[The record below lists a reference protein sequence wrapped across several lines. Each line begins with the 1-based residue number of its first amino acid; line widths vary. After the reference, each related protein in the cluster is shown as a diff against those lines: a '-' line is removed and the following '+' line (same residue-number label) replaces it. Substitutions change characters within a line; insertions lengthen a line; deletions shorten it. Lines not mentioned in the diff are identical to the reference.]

1 MFCFRLGVVL
11 AIALTSLLIPRP
23 ALALNPDDLIR
34 GLMGIAG
41 QEMTRQRREPIRV
54 ETGEQR
60 LSQAQRQQLQEALNA
75 RGFNVGKPDGSFGGN
90 TRRGIAR
97 YQSSRGQQAS
107 GFLTNEQIA
116 DLLSS
121 PRPPSQSAASRSVQG
136 TESGFTV
143 LSGVDYPGN
152 DLREAR
158 NTDLHA
164 CQSLCA
170 SESLCRAFTHNTA
183 RNVCFLKSGFGRS
196 VAFAGAV
203 SGHKTA
209 TAAPVAG
216 GDRFDVFRD
225 SDIPHGDYR
234 SGLTEAGL
242 RDIPASTCQAA
253 CAADGRCAAFTYN
266 EAKAVCFLKDAAG
279 GRQSFAGAISGIR
292 RAGTARGDD
301 DVAWKEGESE
311 AEFIARIRAAAKPF
325 GGSCE
330 AEEAAF
336 RQLAATMRV
345 EHDGP
350 ASVQAGSPIAFRWTH
365 GGRRDHPPA
374 YLVITAEKPVRF
386 SGEGFYALLPG
397 SRAPFGIEARRE
409 RTRAIVP
416 LSGDGAPASGEVR
429 LHPVLAGNARIDWFL
444 AGYLRQ
450 CGKEIAGAGGGF
462 EVAVTP
468 GLPEIAVDD
477 PFALSAPKRAI
488 ASPDGTRLIR
498 EYENHF
504 QLLETG
510 RMSVLGDYTGTSP
523 RFSVTGRFVTFQQAD
538 WNEDDTGSASSNI
551 LDAIDGRPT
560 GSAVNVPAAWAHDDS
575 FVIGDGLAYGIV
587 DVVNPLRANG
597 DLSGDNRIS
606 CFACSAW
613 DGTRFRL
620 DLENNV
626 AVFATEVGREP
637 YLHIKSLTSETV
649 VARDMWNE
657 DLSSAGEALRLFR
670 QRHQI
675 AGFRQPAVWELEG
688 GLRLSMPQID
698 PHLRDHPSAK
708 DHDRFA
714 IEPILLSGGA
724 ARVEALNGEASLSR
738 SVEWRGAT
746 SLVPSRPAQTDYRE
760 KLEGFGFRFASR
772 VTPDVLHD
780 SAKPIW
786 SEDGVRDRLREEL
799 WQRDERLRETI
810 RTTTFTSSGQ
820 TFTNNCA
827 SPFTR
832 DSETEERLTFDAPDI
847 EAHGMWSAGP
857 KEFSFLQIACSDGAR
872 AGASWTEFF
881 VLDRNHPKGIR
892 AADFAGSYFH
902 LYGDMLVGWSEG
914 GAQVADISDFG
925 GVRRVEFRSRSSL
938 TVDVRLTEDRNHI
951 VQINSDGSFFVHA
964 LDSAAQILEGRYLDD
979 EIVVWMPDLRFD
991 ATAEG
996 AHYISARFPGNLG
1009 QYTFQQLAARLQV
1022 DGLVDRL
1029 LSGGETFETPQI
1041 GVPPRLSAE
1050 VEMFDSARVAG
1061 SVAIEAFAAVREV
1074 RVFQDGVLTD
1084 TIAVGSQA
1092 RASFDVPRL
1101 AGARW
1106 ISFVAVDELGML
1118 SLPVGR
1124 DLGPAGPE
1132 ALPVVRSL
1140 SVGVDRYDDG
1150 RLANLSFAVADTQTL
1165 AKGLAASDGTS
1176 IALAA
1181 STTLP
1186 NEEASPEAVLSA
1198 VERMVAEAGPG
1209 ETLTFFFAGHGITG
1223 NDGRYYLATTT
1234 TDAGRIAETAL
1245 PWDAVSAILARSAAR
1260 VLVFLDA
1267 CHSGVAG
1274 TGMAATNDDAAAD
1287 MLAAIPSGLVI
1298 LSASKGRQF
1307 SEENRAAGGG
1317 VFTNAVA
1324 DVIARQR
1331 PAHDANGNGA
1341 IEVSEL
1347 YAGVKRLVMER
1358 TDGRQTPWLVR
1369 NQMVGDFALF

>member
-1 MFCFRLGVVL
+1 MGLAMVCFRSGVVL
-11 AIALTSLLIPRP
+11 AVALASLLIPRP
-23 ALALNPDDLIR
+23 ALALNPDDLVR

-54 ETGEQR
+54 ETGERR
-60 LSQAQRQQLQEALNA
+60 LSKAQRQQLQEALNA
-75 RGFNVGKPDGSFGGN
+75 RGFNVGKPDGSFGDN

-116 DLLSS
+116 DLLST
-121 PRPPSQSAASRSVQG
+121 PRPPSQSAAPRTARG
-136 TESGFTV
+136 GESG
-143 LSGVDYPGN
+143 
-152 DLREAR
+152 
-158 NTDLHA
+158 
-164 CQSLCA
+164 
-170 SESLCRAFTHNTA
+170 
-183 RNVCFLKSGFGRS
+183 
-196 VAFAGAV
+196 
-203 SGHKTA
+203 
-209 TAAPVAG
+209 
-216 GDRFDVFRD
+216 FDVFRN
-225 SDIPHGDYR
+225 SDIPHGDFR

-242 RDIPASTCQAA
+242 RDIPVSACEAA

-279 GRQSFAGAISGIR
+279 GRQGFAGAISGIR
-292 RAGTARGDD
+292 RAGAAGGADD

-311 AEFIARIRAAAKPF
+311 AGFIARIRGAAKPL

-336 RQLAATMRV
+336 RQLAAAMRI

-350 ASVQAGSPIAFRWTH
+350 ASIQAGSPVALRWTH
-365 GGRRDHPPA
+365 DGRRDLPPT
-374 YLVITAEKPVRF
+374 YLVVTAEQPVRF

-397 SRAPFGIEARRE
+397 ARAPFGIEAQRG

-416 LSGDGAPASGEVR
+416 LSGKDAPASGEVR
-429 LHPVLAGNARIDWFL
+429 LHPVLAGSARIDWFL

-450 CGKEIAGAGGGF
+450 CGKEIAGDGGGF
-462 EVAVTP
+462 AVAVTP

-477 PFALSAPKRAI
+477 PFALSVPKRTI

-504 QLLETG
+504 QLVETG
-510 RMSVLGDYTGTSP
+510 RMSVLGDYTGTAP
-523 RFSVTGRFVTFQQAD
+523 RFSVTGRFVTFQLGE
-538 WNEDDTGSASSNI
+538 WIDDNGGNAPSNI

-560 GSAVNVPAAWAHDDS
+560 GNAVNVPAAWAHDDS
-575 FVIGDGLAYGIV
+575 FVIGDGLGYGIV
-587 DVVNPLRANG
+587 DVVNPLRASG

-626 AVFATEVGREP
+626 AVFATEAGGEP
-637 YLHIKSLTSETV
+637 YLHIKSLTTDTV

-675 AGFRQPAVWELEG
+675 AGFRQPALWELEG
-688 GLRLSMPQID
+688 GLRLSMPQLD

-714 IEPILLSGGA
+714 IEPVLLSGGA
-724 ARVEALNGEASLSR
+724 AKVAALDGEASLSR

-746 SLVPSRPAQTDYRE
+746 SLVPSSRPAQTDYRE

-772 VTPDVLHD
+772 ITPDVLYD

-810 RTTTFTSSGQ
+810 RTTTSSAAGQ
-820 TFTNNCA
+820 TFTETCA

-832 DSETEERLTFDAPDI
+832 DTETEERLTFDAPDI
-847 EAHGMWSAGP
+847 QAHGMWSAGP

-881 VLDRNHPKGIR
+881 VLDRDHPKGIR
-892 AADFAGSYFH
+892 AAEFAGSYFH

-925 GVRRVEFRSRSSL
+925 GVRRVEFRSRNSL
-938 TVDVRLTEDRNHI
+938 TVDVRLTEDRNHL

-1029 LSGGETFETPQI
+1029 LSDGETFETPQI

-1050 VEMFDSARVAG
+1050 VEAFDAARVRG

-1084 TIAVGSQA
+1084 KIAVGGRT

-1106 ISFVAVDELGML
+1106 ISLVAVDELGML

-1150 RLANLSFAVADTQTL
+1150 RLGNLSFAVADTGTL
-1165 AKGLAASDGTS
+1165 AKSLAASDGTS

-1186 NEEASPEAVLSA
+1186 NEEATPEAVLSA

-1223 NDGRYYLATTT
+1223 DDGRYYLATTT

-1274 TGMAATNDDAAAD
+1274 TGMEATNDDAAAD

-1307 SEENRAAGGG
+1307 SEENPAAGGG